1 MLLMLQLATR
11 HEQLATLWE
20 ALMDQKFEGT
30 PQAEIK
36 LEGRKLTRTDL
47 TNDWGSQLQW
57 EVRRNGQV
65 VAQVPARANASYEH
79 PDTTPG
85 QYEVVLQ
92 MFKYDGY
99 AKDKDGQ
106 FTQSK
111 FVEVSNKV
119 AYTVG

>member
-1 MLLMLQLATR
+1 
-11 HEQLATLWE
+11 
-20 ALMDQKFEGT
+20 MDQRFEGT
-30 PQAEIK
+30 PQTEIK
-36 LEGRKLTRTDL
+36 LDGRKLTRGDVSH
-47 TNDWGSQLQW
+47 DWGSQLAW

-65 VAQVPARANASYEH
+65 VAQVPARANAADVY

-99 AKDKDGQ
+99 AKDKDGH

-111 FVEVSNKV
+111 FVEVSNQV
-119 AYTVG
+119 AYTV

>member
-1 MLLMLQLATR
+1 
-11 HEQLATLWE
+11 
-20 ALMDQKFEGT
+20 MDQNFEGT
-30 PQAEIK
+30 PQAEIR
-36 LEGRKLTRTDL
+36 LEGRRALRGDVSH
-47 TNDWGSQLQW
+47 DWGSQLVW

-65 VAQVPARANASYEH
+65 VAQVPARANAAYEH

-92 MFKYDGY
+92 MFQYDGY
-99 AKDKDGQ
+99 AKDKDGN

-119 AYTVG
+119 GYMVG